1 MHISNQSIMKYMGN
15 SQLTNDTMLGTKY
28 MKYRK
33 YFEHNQTNYD
43 IKTYQYLNMTKLV
56 DTCHPIKQYL
66 DRLFT

>member
-1 MHISNQSIMKYMGN
+1 MKYMGN

-43 IKTYQYLNMTKLV
+43 IKTYQYLKKIIYSTYLYHLNR
-56 DTCHPIKQYL
+56 IKCCI
-66 DRLFT
+66 TTSK